1 MAVGKAADPRYLMA
15 GDGVQAGRWEL
26 VVSDFFAMGGYAA
39 FVWPAFGFA
48 ALVLIGLLAQSW
60 WAARRRETELE
71 QLRRVVRPRPATRPR
86 LRPVVRPRPAG
97 LASDAGSRAGE

>member
-1 MAVGKAADPRYLMA
+1 
-15 GDGVQAGRWEL
+15 

-60 WAARRRETELE
+60 WAARRRDTELE
-71 QLRRVVRPRPATRPR
+71 QLRRVVRPRPAARPR
-86 LRPVVRPRPAG
+86 RRPVVRPGPAG
-97 LASDAGSRAGE
+97 LASDTGE